1 MNILTEDNIN
11 HALTDCNPSKIA
23 VAYIGTDWEKFLPNE
38 NKLTA
43 IIVSPTIGSN
53 PRAIQDVV
61 QKIGWENVYFLK
73 ELHAKIYIGDRS
85 AVVGSANLTKNGL
98 SGNRLFELCVET
110 DDVKLLEK
118 LNSTFNTLQKKARQ
132 QYPTTESKKNCLKA
146 LEKLW
151 GAGISNRI
159 FSNDSEPIQNFS
171 TFELL
176 GKDHFYVCW
185 YQLGDLEYSE
195 EVKDIEPLAEE
206 ILMFAETD
214 EVKANKWVFTWRITN
229 ESVPHKTAKPNWLYI
244 HQIFPQGVIEKDSAY
259 TKCAIQRSDLAT
271 PKPPFE
277 INKKVIEAF
286 KNAIQDK
293 AIAKYLIQAPNEFSL
308 AESMKGVEP
317 LIKKMKDCYAA

>member
-1 MNILTEDNIN
+1 MNLLTEDNIN
-11 HALTDCNPSKIA
+11 HALTGCNPSKIA
-23 VAYIGTDWEKFLPNE
+23 VAYIGADWEKFLPNE

-53 PRAIQDVV
+53 PRAIQGVV

-110 DDVKLLEK
+110 HDVKLLEE

-132 QYPTTESKKNCLKA
+132 QYPTTESKKKCLKE

-159 FSNDSEPIQNFS
+159 FSNDSELTQNFS

-176 GKDHFYVCW
+176 GKDHFYVYW
-185 YQLGDLEYSE
+185 YQPGKFEYSE

-214 EVKANKWVFTWRITN
+214 EVEANKWVFTWRITN
-229 ESVPHKTAKPNWLYI
+229 KSVPHKTANPKWMYI
-244 HQIFPQGVIEKDSAY
+244 HEIFPQGVIEEDYEY
-259 TKCAIQRSDLAT
+259 TKCAVQRSDLAT
-271 PKPPFE
+271 PQPPFE
-277 INKKVIEAF
+277 IDQEVTDAF
-286 KNAIQDK
+286 KEAVQDK
-293 AIAKYLIQAPNEFSL
+293 TITRYLIQDHNEFFNL
-308 AESMKGVEP
+308 AESMEGVEL
-317 LIKKMKDCYAA
+317 LIKKMKE